1 VTGANQIHADRG
13 IALVTGASSGIGA
26 ELAVVFAHHGHR
38 VVLAG
43 RDAAR
48 LSDVALRIERQTG
61 RRSETIVADLAVAGG
76 VDQIV
81 AALAERKIEP
91 AYIVNAAG
99 FGRYGMAAKLGA
111 AEQVAIV
118 NVNCGALTDLTIRLL
133 PGALKQRGGVLNVG
147 SVGGFF
153 PGPGMSVYFASK
165 AFVHSFSQ
173 ALRSEYLG
181 QGLRVSALCPG
192 PVPTGF
198 QARAGMV
205 SPRLPRLLGHDAQSV
220 ALAGYR
226 GLMRNRAVVV
236 PGPFFNLLMATAG
249 GLMFHRAF
257 APFVRWYHLTHRNR
271 KARSQKLAAKPHSTG
286 KNAEP
291 VNLRGPGKPAS
302 L

>member
-1 VTGANQIHADRG
+1 MHNDRG
-13 IALVTGASSGIGA
+13 IALITGASSGIGA
-26 ELAVVFAHHGHR
+26 ELAVVFAQHGHP

-43 RDAAR
+43 RDAVR
-48 LSDVALRIERQTG
+48 LSAVAGRSEKDTG
-61 RRSETIVADLAVAGG
+61 RRSETVVAYLAVAGG
-76 VDQIV
+76 VDQVI
-81 AALAERKIEP
+81 AALSERNIRP
-91 AYIVNAAG
+91 AFIVNAAG
-99 FGRYGMAAKLGA
+99 FGRYGLAGKLSA

-118 NVNCGALTDLTIRLL
+118 NVNCGALTELTVRLL
-133 PGALKQRGGVLNVG
+133 PGAIEQRGGVLNVG

-173 ALRSEYLG
+173 ALRSEYLRH
-181 QGLRVSALCPG
+181 GLRVSALCPG

-205 SPRLPRLLGHDAQSV
+205 APRLPRLLGRDARSV

-236 PGPFFNLLMATAG
+236 PGPFFNLLMVAAG
-249 GLMFHRAF
+249 GLIFHRAF
-257 APFVRWYHLTHRNR
+257 APFVRWYHLRR
-271 KARSQKLAAKPHSTG
+271 RDRAGLRQKTLTAKPHRPAKSS
-286 KNAEP
+286 EP
-291 VNLRGPGKPAS
+291 VSVKAARRTAS